1 MSLGPEGALNGF
13 VPSPNDAWHQN
24 IANAPVDPMSTAI
37 TTVNGIAGNHLNIG
51 FGAAPSNGI
60 PYVVVDSTTQALSP
74 ITVTDYAGQ
83 SDITMIPIPANMP
96 VEGSPPDCNT
106 NYSSTGDAHA
116 IILDRATCVEYE
128 IAQADHCATTT
139 PNWTGS
145 QTTLWD
151 FTETEQRPITWTSVD
166 AAGLSV
172 FEGLV
177 RYDEIQAGVINHALR
192 FTANYTKNDANSGY
206 FIPPATH
213 TAGNNWGTN
222 NVMGMRIRLK
232 ASFDISGF
240 SPTNQIILTAMKQY
254 GMILAD
260 NGQTLY
266 FQGSPDSRWSDSDLY
281 NLRSVTAADFDVV
294 DAPGNS
300 PLAATYTPG
309 TAPMYPAGNVE
320 DPNNIPTGNAPI
332 NSLTASSTTISA
344 GQSVTLTPSSSG
356 ASYSYIDNA
365 GFVRGPVKVSP
376 TQTMTYTLFSNNAY
390 GSTASTPVTV
400 TVSSISAPTLTWATI
415 GTQTLGAAPFKV
427 SATSNST
434 GAMTYSVLSGGATIS
449 GQNVTVTAPGV
460 VTLQV
465 SQAAAGSYSSATATT
480 TFTVNGQTP
489 TLSFSIGTQVF
500 PESAFAVAATSNS
513 TGTITYSVTSGP
525 ATISGNMLTLTGVG
539 QVTVTANQA
548 AGGNFT
554 AGTKTA
560 IFTVNGQAPTLSFSI
575 PTQTFSGSA
584 FAVAATSNSTGTIT
598 YSVTSGPATISGN
611 MLTLTGVGQ
620 VTVTANQA
628 AGGNFT
634 AGSTAATF
642 TVNGQAPTLSFSIP
656 TQTFT
661 GGAFAV
667 AATSNST
674 GTFTYSIA
682 SGPATI
688 SGNMLTMT
696 GVGQVHV
703 TANQAAAGNFT
714 AGSATATFTV
724 NGETPTLSF
733 SIPTQTFSG
742 SAFAVAAT
750 SNSTGTFTY
759 SIASGPATIS
769 GNMLTLTGLGQ
780 VAVTASQAA
789 AGNFAAGSTTSTFTV
804 NGEAPTLSFSLP
816 TQTFPGSA
824 FAVAATSNSMGTF
837 TYSVAS
843 GPATISGNMLT
854 LTGPGQVTVTSNQAA
869 AVNFAAGSATATFTV
884 NAAVVVPPLDS
895 PQTILFNPLPNFT
908 HGTSYQL
915 TARTTSGLPV
925 SYVITSGGSY
935 ASISNNV
942 LTVNSAGG
950 LVTVEASTP
959 VDPTGDYALATPV
972 TRSFNSQ

>member
-24 IANAPVDPMSTAI
+24 IANAPVDPMSTTI
-37 TTVNGIAGNHLNIG
+37 TTVNGLAGNSLHLG
-51 FGAAPSNGI
+51 FGSDPSNGI

-74 ITVTDYAGQ
+74 IAVTDYAGQ
-83 SDITMIPIPANMP
+83 SDITVMPIPANMP
-96 VEGSPPDCNT
+96 VEASPVDCNT

-128 IAQADHCATTT
+128 IAQANHCATTT
-139 PNWTGS
+139 PNWTGA
-145 QTTLWD
+145 QTSIWD
-151 FTETEQRPITWTSVD
+151 FTENEQRPITWTSVD

-177 RYDEIQAGVINHALR
+177 RYDEIQAGVINHAIR
-192 FTANYTKNDANSGY
+192 FTASLTKNDGNGGY
-206 FIPPATH
+206 FVPPATH
-213 TAGNNWGTN
+213 AAGNNWSTN

-232 ASFDISGF
+232 ASFDISHF

-266 FQGSPDSRWSDSDLY
+266 FQGTPDARWNDGDLY
-281 NLRSVTAADFDVV
+281 NLRSVTAASFEVV
-294 DAPGNS
+294 DAPGAGTLS
-300 PLAATYTPG
+300 PDAGLYTPG
-309 TAPMYPAGNVE
+309 GLSGFYTPGVAPMYPAGELMDASNY
-320 DPNNIPTGNAPI
+320 PSGNAPT

-365 GFVRGPVKVSP
+365 GFVRGPIKVAP
-376 TQTMTYTLFSNNAY
+376 TQTTTYTLYSNNAY

-400 TVSSISAPTLTWATI
+400 TVSSISAPTLTWAAI
-415 GTQTLGAAPFKV
+415 GNQTVGAAPFKV

-449 GQNVTVTAPGV
+449 GQNVTVTSPGA

-465 SQAAAGSYSSATATT
+465 SQAAAGSFSSATATT
-480 TFTVNGQTP
+480 TFTVNGQVP
-489 TLSFSIGTQVF
+489 TVSFSIATQLF

-513 TGTITYSVTSGP
+513 TGAITYSIASGP

-539 QVTVTANQA
+539 LVRVTANQA
-548 AGGNFT
+548 ASGNFT
-554 AGTKTA
+554 SGSATA
-560 IFTVNGQAPTLSFSI
+560 TFTVNGATPTIAFSI

-598 YSVTSGPATISGN
+598 YSIASGPATIAGN
-611 MLTLTGVGQ
+611 MLTLTGVGL

-628 AGGNFT
+628 AS
-634 AGSTAATF
+634 GS
-642 TVNGQAPTLSFSIP
+642 
-656 TQTFT
+656 
-661 GGAFAV
+661 
-667 AATSNST
+667 
-674 GTFTYSIA
+674 
-682 SGPATI
+682 
-688 SGNMLTMT
+688 
-696 GVGQVHV
+696 
-703 TANQAAAGNFT
+703 FT

-724 NGETPTLSF
+724 NDATPTIAF

-750 SNSTGTFTY
+750 SNSTGAITY

-769 GNMLTLTGLGQ
+769 GNMLTLTGVGPIT
-780 VAVTASQAA
+780 VTA
-789 AGNFAAGSTTSTFTV
+789 
-804 NGEAPTLSFSLP
+804 
-816 TQTFPGSA
+816 
-824 FAVAATSNSMGTF
+824 
-837 TYSVAS
+837 
-843 GPATISGNMLT
+843 
-854 LTGPGQVTVTSNQAA
+854 NQAA
-869 AVNFAAGSATATFTV
+869 SGNFAAGSATATFTV
-884 NAAVVVPPLDS
+884 NGATPALSFSIPTQTFPGSSFAVAGASNSTGAISYSVASGPATLSGNVLTLTGSGQVTVTANQAASGNFAAGSAPATFTVTAAVVSPPLDA

-925 SYVITSGGSY
+925 SYVITSGSSY

-942 LTVNSAGG
+942 LTVNAAGA

-972 TRSFNSQ
+972 TRSFTSQ